1 MGRHARLFAVFAV
14 FTAALLVVGS
24 GAFTTVQADRTV
36 DVDVAGDDA
45 ALLEL
50 RPHSGANGAYASLS
64 SDELEIGFGSVTA
77 DGVNQNATT
86 TIGDVFNVTNQG
98 TQTVSVYITESG
110 TYPGVVTFETAGGTR
125 IDGGSAN
132 AVPVAVGET
141 IEITI
146 EIDTTGTNFAAGDA
160 LIDSVTVHAEA

>member
-1 MGRHARLFAVFAV
+1 MARRTRLLAVFALFV
-14 FTAALLVVGS
+14 AAMLVVGS
-24 GAFTTVQADRTV
+24 GAFSTVQADRTV
-36 DVDVAGDDA
+36 DVDVADDDA

-50 RPHSGANGAYASLS
+50 RPHSGANGAYASLNGG
-64 SDELEIGFGSVTA
+64 ELEIGFGSVAA

-98 TQTVSVYITESG
+98 TQTVSVYVTETG
-110 TYPGVVTFETAGGTR
+110 TYPGTVTFETADGTR

-141 IEITI
+141 IEVTI
-146 EIDTTGTNFAAGDA
+146 KIDTTGTNFAAGDA
-160 LIDSVTVHAEA
+160 LIDSITVHAET